1 MVGMNDP
8 LLLCSFFRFCI
19 LNSVFTHVIQ
29 QNQLNWAMVATKK
42 PDPNCDRFLWFSNC
56 QTVQFGH
63 GSYFIFDSVLLKVS
77 PNKQQQM
84 NRVTLRFTYKFKKTR
99 ASGKKLSE
107 T

>member
-42 PDPNCDRFLWFSNC
+42 TGPQLRPFLWFSNC

-84 NRVTLRFTYKFKKTR
+84 NRVTLRFTYKFKKKP
-99 ASGKKLSE
+99 GKWQKII
-107 T
+107 